1 LDETAKEQLLNQLA
15 VYLDGLA
22 DEGSGKAPA
31 AVTRA
36 DTPEESDLFSVF
48 VELAGLRNEV
58 RTESRLVKE
67 ALDRF
72 RAVFDTL
79 QTSHGTLEQ
88 ELKRLRAE
96 IEERERALL
105 KPLLLDVIE
114 VRDRVAAGLK
124 PGVPSRPQWYARFL
138 RSTKQQTDAAWR
150 EGMQMTL
157 RRIDRLLAD
166 RRVVAAETIG
176 RPFDPRLA
184 AAVATVADAA
194 AADGTVVEEVRTG
207 FLWQGELL
215 RPAEVIVARRDV
227 PSGDGR

>member
-1 LDETAKEQLLNQLA
+1 MDETTREQLLSQFA
-15 VYLDGLA
+15 AYLSGLGHDGS
-22 DEGSGKAPA
+22 DVAPA
-31 AVTRA
+31 ATGA
-36 DTPEESDLFSVF
+36 GATEESDLFSVF

-72 RAVFDTL
+72 RAVFDAL

-96 IEERERALL
+96 AEEHERALL
-105 KPLLLDVIE
+105 KPVLLDIIE

-124 PGVPSRPQWYARFL
+124 PAVPARPQWYERFW
-138 RSTKQQTDAAWR
+138 RTTKQETDEAWR
-150 EGMQMTL
+150 EGMRMTL

-166 RRVVAAETIG
+166 RRVVAAETVG

-227 PSGDGR
+227 ASGDNR

>member
-1 LDETAKEQLLNQLA
+1 MDDSTREQLLSQFA
-15 VYLDGLA
+15 AYLDEVVHDGSDAPPAVAGA
-22 DEGSGKAPA
+22 DAS
-31 AVTRA
+31 
-36 DTPEESDLFSVF
+36 EESDLFSVF

-72 RAVFDTL
+72 RAVFDML

-88 ELKRLRAE
+88 ELKRVRSQAE
-96 IEERERALL
+96 EQERVLL
-105 KPLLLDVIE
+105 KPLLLDIIE
-114 VRDRVAAGLK
+114 VRDRVAAGLR
-124 PGVPSRPQWYARFL
+124 PAVPARRAWYEGFWR
-138 RSTKQQTDAAWR
+138 RTQQQADEAWR

-166 RRVVAAETIG
+166 RRVVAAETVG

-194 AADGTVVEEVRTG
+194 AADGIVVEEVRTG

-215 RPAEVIVARRDV
+215 RPAEVIVARRAAR
-227 PSGDGR
+227 SGDGT